1 MTTVTSSPLLP
12 TTAPTTA
19 TTSDSEKLSGVAKQ
33 FEAIFLRQMLASARK
48 SNLGGE
54 DNIFSG
60 QGLDTFRQMQDD
72 RFADIASETGAFG
85 LGKMIETHL
94 AKFAQ
99 ATSSPAETGTPAT
112 AQTTGATAK
121 QEVTG
126 NGI

>member
-1 MTTVTSSPLLP
+1 MTTVSPSSSPVLP
-12 TTAPTTA
+12 TTAPAATAAAA
-19 TTSDSEKLSGVAKQ
+19 TTDSKKLSGVAKQ

-48 SNLGGE
+48 TNLGGE
-54 DNIFSG
+54 DNVFSG

-94 AKFAQ
+94 AKFTHA
-99 ATSSPAETGTPAT
+99 AGTDT
-112 AQTTGATAK
+112 AGQTTAK
-121 QEVTG
+121 QGVTS

>member
-1 MTTVTSSPLLP
+1 MTTPTTSLAGSPTLLP
-12 TTAPTTA
+12 TTALATKTA
-19 TTSDSEKLSGVAKQ
+19 ATSDSEKLAGVAKQ
-33 FEAIFLRQMLASARK
+33 FEAIFLRQMLAAARK
-48 SNLGGE
+48 TNLGGE

-85 LGKMIETHL
+85 LGKMIQAHL

-99 ATSSPAETGTPAT
+99 AAAGTAETGTAT
-112 AQTTGATAK
+112 AQ
-121 QEVTG
+121 EVTS